1 MTSARRGR
9 RDVDLSGTRLSDIA
23 GRGFLGRLSPDLA
36 EEVLQSGRLASYPA
50 GTVISSSRE
59 ESGPAL
65 VVSGSL
71 RYFLSAPDGRQL
83 TIRYLLPGDLVGTA
97 IAEQS
102 NVASHIELL
111 EPGVLLHL
119 DRDRSVRTR
128 LAMDLVE
135 RAKMR
140 GPLRA
145 GLEIDVTQQSLAD
158 ATGSVR
164 EVVSRALGQLRR
176 EGVVARN
183 ADGITVLDPDALIR
197 AAGV

>member
-1 MTSARRGR
+1 
-9 RDVDLSGTRLSDIA
+9 
-23 GRGFLGRLSPDLA
+23 
-36 EEVLQSGRLASYPA
+36 
-50 GTVISSSRE
+50 
-59 ESGPAL
+59 
-65 VVSGSL
+65 
-71 RYFLSAPDGRQL
+71 
-83 TIRYLLPGDLVGTA
+83 
-97 IAEQS
+97 
-102 NVASHIELL
+102 
-111 EPGVLLHL
+111 
-119 DRDRSVRTR
+119 
-128 LAMDLVE
+128 MDLVE